1 MIGETFQYV
10 KQVGY
15 VLTVR
20 ENIKTGDIFVEE
32 RKGEWFCP
40 RAGCLC
46 MRIIRDKLIWIR
58 KVGHLRKEL
67 YTFSGL
73 RLDWI

>member
-20 ENIKTGDIFVEE
+20 ESIKTGDIFVEE
-32 RKGEWFCP
+32 RKGE
-40 RAGCLC
+40 
-46 MRIIRDKLIWIR
+46 
-58 KVGHLRKEL
+58 
-67 YTFSGL
+67 
-73 RLDWI
+73 